1 MANLDAFIDDFNE
14 DGFRDRIEK
23 VFVNVINFL
32 RVVAK
37 NNRQDEIDISML
49 DYTDFNN
56 NQDLFHF
63 LDENGFVENAK
74 YDDFDDVAKNYFLE
88 YWIGNAPD
96 IALKYI
102 CDNILTDVEMRSDG
116 FWLYLRDREE
126 LAVFFDDRGRD
137 ATARDVAKHVFSE
150 DIWDPYWDTTSDVYR
165 DVIEDLDEV
174 LPNPRFVVVDVAG
187 CIDRHFTGSTL
198 TVFHSVSGRRLCKL
212 WKSLGSVFWDPSFF
226 INTQSA
232 FHR

>member
-1 MANLDAFIDDFNE
+1 MANLDTFIDDFNE

-23 VFVNVINFL
+23 VFVSVINFL
-32 RVVAK
+32 RIVAK

-56 NQDLFHF
+56 NQDLFDF
-63 LDENGFVENAK
+63 LDENGFIENAE

-116 FWLYLRDREE
+116 FWLNLRDREE
-126 LAVFFDDRGRD
+126 LAVFF
-137 ATARDVAKHVFSE
+137 
-150 DIWDPYWDTTSDVYR
+150 
-165 DVIEDLDEV
+165 
-174 LPNPRFVVVDVAG
+174 
-187 CIDRHFTGSTL
+187 
-198 TVFHSVSGRRLCKL
+198 
-212 WKSLGSVFWDPSFF
+212 
-226 INTQSA
+226 
-232 FHR
+232 